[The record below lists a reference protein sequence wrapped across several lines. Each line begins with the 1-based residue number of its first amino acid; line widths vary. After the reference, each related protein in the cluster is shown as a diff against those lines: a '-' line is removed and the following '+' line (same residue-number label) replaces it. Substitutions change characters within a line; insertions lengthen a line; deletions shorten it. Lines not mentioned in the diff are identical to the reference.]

1 MTAWSLRFTDP
12 SGLRGA
18 VLLAVLDDH
27 AEYRA
32 VVDLGDGV
40 VVVRDD
46 DVPLPRGTLLEVR
59 ADGLWA
65 ELVCE
70 VPGVHWGFGL
80 EAFGLR
86 LGGWDEARD
95 ATVGDRLPV
104 GLDLEWDEGRVLGE
118 VLAGGRRLA
127 VDGRGTFEELAV
139 PPPWGEW
146 LDAR

>member
-1 MTAWSLRFTDP
+1 
-12 SGLRGA
+12 
-18 VLLAVLDDH
+18 
-27 AEYRA
+27 
-32 VVDLGDGV
+32 
-40 VVVRDD
+40 
-46 DVPLPRGTLLEVR
+46 VPLPRGTLLEVR

-86 LGGWDEARD
+86 LDGWEEVRD
-95 ATVGDRLPV
+95 ATVGDRVPV

-127 VDGRGTFEELAV
+127 IDGRGTFAELAD
-139 PPPWGEW
+139 PPTWDAW
-146 LDAR
+146 LDAE